1 MKKFIR
7 VEESTHKKLKI
18 GAANKGVNLK
28 DFVEILAEKNING
41 VPFDVDAYDKD
52 MLLAVL
58 QDIVIKLERTRG
70 VIEVDDINLTIYK
83 ILKRLG
89 EVKWVS

>member
-89 EVKWVS
+89 EVK

>member
-18 GAANKGVNLK
+18 GAVNKGINLK

-41 VPFDVDAYDKD
+41 VPFDVDAYSKD
-52 MLLAVL
+52 TLLAVL

-70 VIEVDDINLTIYK
+70 VTEADDINLTIYE

-89 EVKWVS
+89 EVK

>member
-41 VPFDVDAYDKD
+41 VAFDVDAYDKD
-52 MLLAVL
+52 MLLVVL

-70 VIEVDDINLTIYK
+70 VIEVDDINLTIYE

-89 EVKWVS
+89 EVK

>member
-41 VPFDVDAYDKD
+41 VPFDVDAYSKD
-52 MLLAVL
+52 TLLAVL

-70 VIEVDDINLTIYK
+70 VTEADDINLIIYK
-83 ILKRLG
+83 ILKTLG
-89 EVKWVS
+89 EVK

>member
-41 VPFDVDAYDKD
+41 VAFDVDAYDKD

-70 VIEVDDINLTIYK
+70 VIEVDDINLTIYE

>member
-41 VPFDVDAYDKD
+41 VAFDVDAYDKD

-89 EVKWVS
+89 EVK

>member
-41 VPFDVDAYDKD
+41 VAFDVDAYDKD

-70 VIEVDDINLTIYK
+70 VTEADDINLTIYE
-83 ILKRLG
+83 ILERLG
-89 EVKWVS
+89 EVK

>member
-28 DFVEILAEKNING
+28 DFVETLAEKNING
-41 VPFDVDAYDKD
+41 VAFDVDAYDKD

-70 VIEVDDINLTIYK
+70 VTEADDINLTIYE
-83 ILKRLG
+83 ILERLG
-89 EVKWVS
+89 EVK

>member
-70 VIEVDDINLTIYK
+70 VIEVDDINFTIYE
-83 ILKRLG
+83 ILKTLG
-89 EVKWVS
+89 EVK

>member
-41 VPFDVDAYDKD
+41 VAFDVDAYDKD

-70 VIEVDDINLTIYK
+70 VIEVDDINLTIYE

-89 EVKWVS
+89 EVK

>member
-41 VPFDVDAYDKD
+41 VAFAVDAYDKD

-70 VIEVDDINLTIYK
+70 VIEVDDINFTIYE
-83 ILKRLG
+83 ILKTLG
-89 EVKWVS
+89 EVK

>member
-18 GAANKGVNLK
+18 GAANRGVNLK
-28 DFVEILAEKNING
+28 DFVKILAEKNING
-41 VPFDVDAYDKD
+41 VAFDVDAYDKD

-70 VIEVDDINLTIYK
+70 VIEVDDINFTIYE
-83 ILKRLG
+83 ILKTLG
-89 EVKWVS
+89 EVK

>member
-41 VPFDVDAYDKD
+41 VAFDVDAYDKD

-70 VIEVDDINLTIYK
+70 VIEVDDINFTIYE
-83 ILKRLG
+83 ILKTLG

>member
-28 DFVEILAEKNING
+28 DFVEILAEKNTNG
-41 VPFDVDAYDKD
+41 VAFDVDAYDKD
-52 MLLAVL
+52 MLLVVL

-70 VIEVDDINLTIYK
+70 VIEVDDINLTIYE

-89 EVKWVS
+89 EVK

>member
-41 VPFDVDAYDKD
+41 VAFDVDAYDKD

-58 QDIVIKLERTRG
+58 QDIVGKLELMKGITDSEEREG
-70 VIEVDDINLTIYK
+70 TIYE
-83 ILKRLG
+83 ILKTLG

>member
-41 VPFDVDAYDKD
+41 VAFDVDAYDKD

-70 VIEVDDINLTIYK
+70 VIEVDDINFTIYE
-83 ILKRLG
+83 ILKTLG
-89 EVKWVS
+89 EVK